1 MRQIFLEDTSAGIA
15 DTDSYIAIMGTECDS
30 NRAALRGVTNGI
42 IQQVFV
48 ELGSDQAERL
58 TVKDLC

>member
-1 MRQIFLEDTSAGIA
+1 
-15 DTDSYIAIMGTECDS
+15 MGTECDS

-48 ELGSDQAERL
+48 ELVELGSDQAERL